1 VAESALLAAL
11 VAVGIAGYVGW
22 RLGRR
27 MQRAARRV
35 GRRRLPADYLAGL
48 NYVIN
53 EQPDRAL
60 EVFTRM
66 VDVNTETVEIH
77 FALGSLFRRRGEV
90 DRAIRVH
97 QGILDRPQLEPE
109 QREQALLELAIDYL
123 RAGLLDRSE
132 SLYLKLAESREHRFT
147 ALRALIGIYEQQHD
161 WQQAINTHR
170 QLASAGG
177 AVQTGAIAHYHCE
190 LAEASR
196 TSGQFD
202 EARRLLREARR
213 EQRRFPRAAILRAE
227 IARDAGDDALASR
240 LLLLALERE
249 PALLLEI
256 LPRLHACGR
265 RLQTREPLD
274 AAITALQRNRRPVHE
289 LASALILADV
299 IEEPNALGAI
309 RDYVL
314 SDGLLRELAQPLDS
328 TRGLDDDTLRRV
340 ARLLGRVL
348 SRNPR
353 YRCGEC
359 GFASHAWFW
368 QCPGCKSWDSLK
380 PQLAPAGQAA
390 VAAAVGE

>member
-1 VAESALLAAL
+1 MADSAFLIALSTVVA
-11 VAVGIAGYVGW
+11 GFVGW
-22 RLGRR
+22 RLGKRV
-27 MQRAARRV
+27 QRAAGRAA
-35 GRRRLPADYLAGL
+35 RRRLPADYLAGL

-90 DRAIRVH
+90 DRAIRIH
-97 QGILDRPQLEPE
+97 QGILDRPQLEPA
-109 QREQALLELAIDYL
+109 QREQALLELAVDYL

-132 SLYLKLAESREHRFT
+132 NLYLKLTETRHHRLA

-161 WQQAINTHR
+161 WTQAISAHR
-170 QLASAGG
+170 QLGASGG
-177 AVQTGAIAHYHCE
+177 GVQPSAIAHYHCE
-190 LAEASR
+190 LAELARASGR
-196 TSGQFD
+196 GED
-202 EARRLLREARR
+202 ARRLLREARR

-227 IARDAGDDALASR
+227 IARDAGDDALAVR

-249 PALLLEI
+249 PALLLEV
-256 LPRLHACGR
+256 LSRLHACGR
-265 RLQTREPLD
+265 RMGTQEPLS
-274 AAITALQRNRRPVHE
+274 AAISALQRGRRPAHE
-289 LASALILADV
+289 VACALILADAF
-299 IEEPNALGAI
+299 EEPGALNAV

-314 SDGLLRELAQPLDS
+314 SDGLLRELAQPLDT

-348 SRNPR
+348 ARSPR

-368 QCPGCKSWDSLK
+368 QCPGCKSWDSLQ
-380 PQLAPAGQAA
+380 PQLGAAGELAAAGAA
-390 VAAAVGE
+390 VTR

>member
-1 VAESALLAAL
+1 VAESLALIALLSAA
-11 VAVGIAGYVGW
+11 AGYLGW

-27 MQRAARRV
+27 AQRAAGRAA
-35 GRRRLPADYLAGL
+35 RRRLPADYLAGL

-97 QGILDRPQLEPE
+97 QGILDRPQLEPV

-132 SLYLKLAESREHRFT
+132 DLYLKLTESRHHRAA
-147 ALRALIGIYEQQHD
+147 ALQALIGIYEQQHD
-161 WQQAINTHR
+161 WQQAINVHR
-170 QLASAGG
+170 QLGAIGG
-177 AVQTGAIAHYHCE
+177 DVQPSAIAHYHCE
-190 LAEASR
+190 LAAGARGAGRIE
-196 TSGQFD
+196 
-202 EARRLLREARR
+202 EARRLLREARH

-227 IARDAGDDALASR
+227 IARDAGDHALASR

-249 PALLLEI
+249 PALLLEV
-256 LPRLHACGR
+256 LPRLYTCGQSLR
-265 RLQTREPLD
+265 THEPLN
-274 AAITALQRNRRPVHE
+274 AAIDSFRRNRRPAHE

-299 IEEPNALGAI
+299 FDEPNALGAV

-328 TRGLDDDTLRRV
+328 SNVLDDATLRRV

-368 QCPGCKSWDSLK
+368 QCPGCKSWDSLR
-380 PQLAPAGQAA
+380 PQLDAAGEL
-390 VAAAVGE
+390 AAAGGR